1 MTILDNSEKKL
12 NILIASPNKSS
23 YSETFIKAHIQLLK
37 GNVFHVYDGNY
48 PRKTS
53 EGISLDSYFNKSF
66 RGKVI
71 NLLPIVFRYKFF
83 PRLNPLEE
91 GLKSYIKGNKIEVVL
106 AEYGT
111 TGAEIFE
118 TCKKVGV
125 PLIVHFHGFDA
136 SEKEALKKYS
146 VKYKLM
152 FDYCSHVIVV
162 SHKMHL
168 DLLHLGANSQ
178 KLVLNTYGPSHAFFD
193 LKPNYHTKS
202 FFAVGRFTEKKAP
215 HLTILA
221 FKKVVEKFP
230 EAELIFAGDGLLL
243 PICRDLCYQLKIPN
257 VTFTGPLSPEEVIN
271 KMENSFCFLQHSV
284 IASSGDSEGTPV
296 AVLEA
301 QAAALPVVST
311 RHAGIPDVVLDKET
325 GFLVEEGNVEAMANA
340 MMELFEDREKAKV
353 MGEKGKKRVLE
364 HFNMEKH
371 IGKIDEIL
379 FSVVGNKA

>member
-1 MTILDNSEKKL
+1 LNILNNLVKKP

-23 YSETFIKAHIQLLK
+23 YSETFIKAHIELLN
-37 GNVFHVYDGNY
+37 GNIYHVYDGNY

-53 EGISLDSYFNKSF
+53 EDVSLDTYFIKSF
-66 RGKVI
+66 RGRI
-71 NLLPIVFRYKFF
+71 IGLMPNTIQYKLF
-83 PRLNPLEE
+83 PRLNSLEE
-91 GLKSYIKGNKIEVVL
+91 GLKSYIKAKKIDVVL

-136 SEKEALKKYS
+136 SEKETLKKYS
-146 VKYKLM
+146 VKYNLM
-152 FDYCSHVIVV
+152 FDYCSHIIVV
-162 SHKMHL
+162 SKKMHS
-168 DLLHLGANSQ
+168 DLVRFGANLQ
-178 KLVLNTYGPSHAFFD
+178 KIVLNTYGPSYAFFD
-193 LKPNYHTKS
+193 LKPNYHSKS

-257 VTFTGPLSPEEVIN
+257 VTFTGPINPEEVKN

-284 IASSGDSEGTPV
+284 IASNGDSEGTPV

-301 QAAALPVVST
+301 QAAALPVIST

-325 GFLVEEGNVEAMANA
+325 GLLVEEGDVEAMANA
-340 MMELFEDREKAKV
+340 MIELYEDREKAKV

-364 HFNMEKH
+364 HFTMDKH

-379 FSVVGNKA
+379 LSVVGNNA